1 MASNLSPRYMS
12 PVTSAVQANW
22 SASIEGHEFNS
33 NLSNE
38 ARPTE
43 LLQAVYCS
51 LFIHF
56 WEGHSTKLPF

>member
-1 MASNLSPRYMS
+1 MS